1 MKLGLK
7 IVVLVLAVA
16 RFNQLSAQQFMNYV
30 PYNQKGLWG
39 YADTAGNIVVKPFSA
54 NELGFFDDSDYV
66 KYYSANG
73 MEGLMDKNFKII
85 LPSRFLS
92 LMVYDKKI
100 IVAEV
105 FKGSYK
111 IFSFKGKQLSTL
123 MFKEVSY
130 CYNDEAFLLLF
141 STSGTAFLYTYD
153 SKLDQLFLKR
163 KHTGVSAAHIIDTNT
178 YTLYSKDFPY
188 VKYFFLKESSVYEG
202 RNIQAYDYETS
213 DRGSQTS
220 DRYLIVNKK
229 VNYGVMPSDTRYEFW
244 KTDYENNS
252 LLHIKVNGKWGIID
266 QESNILVPVAYDT
279 ILMTYDYSVYAGF
292 NNLPLNKHCLG
303 WLCKKD
309 GLYGILSNNDSFNIP
324 FVYTKLSYFE
334 KGYLKAKWNGKY
346 GLLSYDNKV
355 LIPFEID
362 SFYTNHWKS
371 SSDINGGILLFAIN
385 KSNQLA
391 MYCTNGQKTGYD
403 FTSFEYLRN
412 NQGEYICVKLFD
424 GKMYGTAM
432 FTSYGIYYYP
442 CAFKKVNFARRH
454 LGCDYLKVQRANN
467 QYGYINNT
475 GRKFY
480 ED

>member
-1 MKLGLK
+1 MKHYHK
-7 IVVLVLAVA
+7 LAVLIA
-16 RFNQLSAQQFMNYV
+16 IVFNCHLLFSQSCLNYV

-39 YADTAGNIVVKPFSA
+39 YSDTAGNIVVKPFSV

-130 CYNDEAFLLLF
+130 CYNDEAFLLLL
-141 STSGTAFLYTYD
+141 SPSGTAFLYTYD
-153 SKLDQLFLKR
+153 SKLDQLVLKR
-163 KHTGVSAAHIIDTNT
+163 KHTGVSFAYISDNNI
-178 YTLYSKDFPY
+178 YTLHSKDFPF
-188 VKYFFLKESSVYEG
+188 VKHYYLNDGS
-202 RNIQAYDYETS
+202 IHIDQDQAYNHETS
-213 DRGSQTS
+213 NRVSQMS
-220 DRYLIVNKK
+220 NRNPILSKK
-229 VNYGVMPSDTRYEFW
+229 LHYGVIPFDTKYESW

-252 LLHIKVNGKWGIID
+252 LLHIKVNGKWGIVD
-266 QESNILVPVAYDT
+266 QESNILVPIAYDT
-279 ILMTYDYSVYAGF
+279 ILMTYNYSVSAGF
-292 NNLPLNKHCLG
+292 KNLPLNKHCLA

-346 GLLSYDNKV
+346 GLLSHDNKV

-403 FTSFEYLRN
+403 FTSFDYMRN
-412 NQGEYICVKLFD
+412 TQGGDAGVRLYNGKL
-424 GKMYGTAM
+424 YGAVM
-432 FTSYGIYYYP
+432 HTSYGIYYYP
-442 CAFKKVNFARRH
+442 CAFKKVYFARIH
-454 LGCDYLKVQRANN
+454 CSEDYFKVQRTNN
-467 QYGYINNT
+467 QFGYINKT